1 MPTKFFRLL
10 SVQRLMVRS
19 TERHC
24 ELIADLAAQ
33 CSWLANFR
41 WCASAGLF
49 WADKAL
55 LAADEGEVFLA
66 STPGRLLRRGKADM
80 CLEEGIDRCIDS
92 RGLGDLRW
100 IATWGRELISALK
113 VGRGV
118 MLQSELEGPGVPFQE
133 GVLGRQAC
141 FRPG

>member
-1 MPTKFFRLL
+1 MLVAGELP
-10 SVQRLMVRS
+10 VVRV
-19 TERHC
+19 RR
-24 ELIADLAAQ
+24 A
-33 CSWLANFR
+33 F
-41 WCASAGLF
+41 F

-66 STPGRLLRRGKADM
+66 STPGRLLRKGKADM
-80 CLEEGIDRCIDS
+80 CLEEGIDRCIDSDGCRS

-118 MLQSELEGPGVPFQE
+118 MLQSELVGRLEGPGVPFQE
-133 GVLGRQAC
+133 GVLERQAC